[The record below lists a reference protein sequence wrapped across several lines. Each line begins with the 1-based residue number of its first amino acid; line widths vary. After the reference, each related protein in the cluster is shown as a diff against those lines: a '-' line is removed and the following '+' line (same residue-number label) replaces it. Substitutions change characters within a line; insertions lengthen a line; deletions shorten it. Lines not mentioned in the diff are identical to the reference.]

1 MFEVAW
7 RTLDTSHVDETD
19 TYKDGESGQE
29 VPNGD
34 DGSE

>member
-1 MFEVAW
+1 MF
-7 RTLDTSHVDETD
+7 DTRHVDETD

-34 DGSE
+34 DESE